1 MYFGF
6 EHITVSY
13 GKHTVLRDV
22 TMDVPQGKITV
33 LIGRNG
39 CGKSS
44 LLKTVSRA
52 VTPRSGRVILRDR
65 PLDAYSPKER
75 ARQIEQQAM
84 KKLKELGAGLGLE
97 DFLNG

>member
-44 LLKTVSRA
+44 LL
-52 VTPRSGRVILRDR
+52 
-65 PLDAYSPKER
+65 
-75 ARQIEQQAM
+75 
-84 KKLKELGAGLGLE
+84 GACYPA
-97 DFLNG
+97 